1 MIYVALQVYITVL
14 VYLGDMLLTLTFNIN
29 LKLI

>member
-1 MIYVALQVYITVL
+1 MIYVALQVYITVF